1 MVTVSVL
8 YDPAVFLG
16 IDEYK
21 AKTGKQVDN
30 LQQLIEEPHI
40 HLLALGSPSIS
51 DQLALIGDRVD
62 CLLKLPTL
70 LQSSTGVTV
79 SDTIRF
85 FTGDKPAQS
94 FERGTQQGG
103 HYKCGGCGVKSS
115 MIGDLAHSLRCK
127 WRSLQDL
134 QTLVLARKYGNKP
147 GSSKPFEDLKAQEV
161 RDELRARGVLD
172 VAKPVKELRPQLA
185 SLLRGAQRVP
195 TLLIHNPKQ
204 SLTALNLHNYTIID
218 CEPLH
223 ALKGHLLN
231 LFAELPYV
239 LCGSLKDECQQ
250 ILTVFQKRED
260 YRSRSQ
266 NHCYSCFSFSSR
278 KVTVSSLP

>member
-134 QTLVLARKYGNKP
+134 QTLVLARKYGNKS

-185 SLLRGAQRVP
+185 SLLRGA
-195 TLLIHNPKQ
+195 
-204 SLTALNLHNYTIID
+204 
-218 CEPLH
+218 
-223 ALKGHLLN
+223 
-231 LFAELPYV
+231 
-239 LCGSLKDECQQ
+239 
-250 ILTVFQKRED
+250 
-260 YRSRSQ
+260 
-266 NHCYSCFSFSSR
+266 
-278 KVTVSSLP
+278 